1 MKILGCSCIFPTPH
15 IQQTARYYAEKLG
28 FRAEEYLECEEP
40 HICLYRG
47 AAEIILLQAQTGKV
61 VPNRQLYG
69 YGYDAY
75 LYTTDQDQLEAEF
88 RKAGVAFARPLSST
102 DYQNREFVIE
112 DLDGRWIA
120 FGAKEDGQPSAI
132 RERCRILFQLYRQ
145 TH

>member
-1 MKILGCSCIFPTPH
+1 MFATTPNEETGTWGPSSFRKTPDNEDPRMQLHLLTPH

-47 AAEIILLQAQTGKV
+47 AAEIILLQAQAGKV

-88 RKAGVAFARPLSST
+88 
-102 DYQNREFVIE
+102 
-112 DLDGRWIA
+112 
-120 FGAKEDGQPSAI
+120 
-132 RERCRILFQLYRQ
+132 
-145 TH
+145 